1 MTVDEYIKLDQKRN
15 RGKAAASEHDLQT
28 TCVRWFRYV
37 YPDKIIISIPNG
49 AKRTLYERRIALQ
62 EGLTAGVPDLFI
74 PHPAGS
80 FHGLWIE
87 MKNGKAGRLSENQK
101 IMIPR
106 LKAEGYAV
114 DVCHDIDEF
123 VKTVEDY
130 MHTRA

>member
-1 MTVDEYIKLDQKRN
+1 MSVGIEEYKKMCDKLN
-15 RGKAAASEHDLQT
+15 RGKAAASEHELQT
-28 TCVRWFRYV
+28 ACVRWFRYV

-87 MKNGKAGRLSENQK
+87 MKNGKAGRLSEPQVE
-101 IMIPR
+101 MIAR
-106 LKAEGYAV
+106 LKAEGYVCAV
-114 DVCHDIDEF
+114 CRTQDEF
-123 VKTVEDY
+123 INTIKDY
-130 MHTRA
+130 LE